1 MSDEDRSSTNQC
13 MYDAFK
19 RKRSSGEEEEV
30 FKKGRL
36 DISTSSLESVSPLV
50 TDTKKDK
57 MTEDD
62 IEQIVSRISAKLQK
76 QYEDTTKRFVEG
88 MKEMQKRV
96 NKLEENDSKNDSEID
111 KLKTELVDLKQ
122 ENKERNTEIENLQ
135 LDVDGL
141 VQEKKDKN
149 LIVTGLTEQ
158 QLDKDS
164 AIQIL
169 NDKLH
174 KNIRKEEIEY
184 VVKLKNARSNQ
195 PNRLR
200 MVFRDKDRKMEIF
213 KQRTKLKDS
222 DQEIWLSDELTK
234 QKNELA
240 FAARQSMRD

>member
-1 MSDEDRSSTNQC
+1 
-13 MYDAFK
+13 
-19 RKRSSGEEEEV
+19 
-30 FKKGRL
+30 
-36 DISTSSLESVSPLV
+36 
-50 TDTKKDK
+50 

-96 NKLEENDSKNDSEID
+96 NKQEENDSKNDSEID

-158 QLDKDS
+158 QLDRDS
-164 AIQIL
+164 AIQLL

-240 FAARQSMRD
+240 FAARQSMRDRRINTTWVYDSKVFVKIKATDKPRIIKSKNDLPK